1 MRIHVVQHA
10 EFEGPGLIAEWAA
23 ARGHELSCAF
33 ALTEQF
39 PAPGAV
45 DLLVVL
51 GGPMGAS
58 DDAAYPWLTAEK
70 RFIAETIAAG
80 QPVLGICLGSQILAE
95 VLGGSVRRNRTP
107 EIGWFEV
114 ALSPEAA
121 DKPVLAAWP
130 RAFTVGQW
138 HGDTFEVPE
147 RVRVLASSDACDN
160 QLFVFGHRTV
170 GMQFHLEWDEA
181 ALATL
186 ISTCSDDL
194 EAGDAYVMDAQR
206 MRDEAPVRIAACRS
220 LLFSL
225 LDALESVG
233 PRYVAEAPL

>member
-10 EFEGPGLIAEWAA
+10 EFEGPGLIAGWAD
-23 ARGHELSCAF
+23 ARGHQLSCAF

-39 PAPGAV
+39 PAPDTA
-45 DLLVVL
+45 DLLVIL

-80 QPVLGICLGSQILAE
+80 RPVLGICLGSQILAE
-95 VLGGSVRRNRTP
+95 VLGGSVRRNHES

-114 ALSPEAA
+114 SLSPEAA
-121 DKPVLAAWP
+121 DEPVLAAWP
-130 RAFTVGQW
+130 RTFTVGQW

-147 RVRVLASSDACDN
+147 RARIVASSDACDN
-160 QLFVFGHRTV
+160 QLFVFGQRTV

-186 ISTCSDDL
+186 ISTCAEDLSSD
-194 EAGDAYVMDAQR
+194 GAYVMDAQR
-206 MRDEAPVRIAACRS
+206 MRDEAPVRIAACRA
-220 LLFSL
+220 LLYSL
-225 LDALESVG
+225 LDALQSVG
-233 PRYVAEAPL
+233 PRYVAETQV